1 MLRGRTVGLRARIES
16 DVPILHAALY
26 DDVAGHSDSDTR
38 PWRPLP
44 PTAELSPYRLKEA
57 PEHSAEFTIVSL
69 VDDRVVG
76 ECVLWSIDTH
86 NRKAHI
92 GLALLPEERHR
103 GFGLDAVRVL
113 SDYAFSVLGLHRV
126 QIETNA
132 TNAAM
137 ITTAERAGFVV
148 EGRVRDASWVVGRFV
163 DEIVL
168 GLLVDD
174 WSVVEGA

>member
-1 MLRGRTVGLRARIES
+1 V
-16 DVPILHAALY
+16 
-26 DDVAGHSDSDTR
+26 
-38 PWRPLP
+38 
-44 PTAELSPYRLKEA
+44 
-57 PEHSAEFTIVSL
+57 AEFTIVSL
-69 VDDRVVG
+69 GDDRVVG

-132 TNAAM
+132 TNTAM
-137 ITTAERAGFVV
+137 IATAERAGFVV

-163 DEIVL
+163 DEVVL

>member
-26 DDVAGHSDSDTR
+26 DDVRGQSDSDSR

-44 PTAELSPYRLKEA
+44 PTTELSLYRVKEA
-57 PEHSAEFTIVSL
+57 PEDVAGFTVVSL
-69 VDDRVVG
+69 LDDRVVG

-103 GFGLDAVRVL
+103 GFGLDTVEVL
-113 SDYAFSVLGLHRV
+113 CGYAFSILGLHRV

-137 ITTAERAGFVV
+137 LATAERAGFTV
-148 EGRVRDASWVVGRFV
+148 EGRFRDGSWVVGRFV
-163 DEIVL
+163 DEVVL

>member
-1 MLRGRTVGLRARIES
+1 MLRGRTIVLRARIES

-26 DDVAGHSDSDTR
+26 DDVPGHSDSDTR

-44 PTAELSPYRLKEA
+44 PTAELSPYRVKEA

-69 VDDRVVG
+69 LDDRVVG
-76 ECVLWSIDTH
+76 ESVLWSIDPH

-92 GLALLPEERHR
+92 GLALLPEERRR
-103 GFGLDAVRVL
+103 GFGLDTVQVL
-113 SDYAFSVLGLHRV
+113 CDYAFRVLGLHRV

-132 TNAAM
+132 TNAPM
-137 ITTAERAGFVV
+137 IATAEQAGFAV
-148 EGRVRDASWVVGRFV
+148 EGRIRDASWVVGRFV
-163 DEIVL
+163 DEVVL

-174 WSVVEGA
+174 WSVVERA